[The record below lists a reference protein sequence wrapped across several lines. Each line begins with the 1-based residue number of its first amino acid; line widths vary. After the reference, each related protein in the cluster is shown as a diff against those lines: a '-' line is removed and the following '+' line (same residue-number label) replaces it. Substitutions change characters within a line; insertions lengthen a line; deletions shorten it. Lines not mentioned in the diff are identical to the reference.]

1 MACTQRSFGGNMRV
15 GSLVKSKWLNYN
27 QLGIVTGN
35 ATPDEGWT
43 HWCVQWIG
51 DNCLLKHTLEY
62 EEDLE
67 VLCE

>member
-1 MACTQRSFGGNMRV
+1 MGTHKILGGNMRI

-51 DNCLLKHTLEY
+51 ENDVHFKYTIED
-62 EEDLE
+62 ERDLE
-67 VLCE
+67 VICK

>member
-1 MACTQRSFGGNMRV
+1 MRI

-51 DNCLLKHTLEY
+51 EDDIHFKYTIED
-62 EEDLE
+62 ERDLE
-67 VLCE
+67 VICE